1 MRKKKTVHAPTPK
14 EIKAQRRKKDIDDLI
29 VKMPYIA
36 TTTLSCSVQCSEVLA
51 TINTLAETN
60 DVLITDKI
68 ERCRRNAESTKM
80 LCSII
85 EDNIQYMQ
93 EELLYVQR
101 LLNMEIPFGYEST
114 HNNTAE

>member
-1 MRKKKTVHAPTPK
+1 MRKKKTVHVPTPK
-14 EIKAQRRKKDIDDLI
+14 EIRQQRRKKNIADLI
-29 VKMPYIA
+29 GKMPYLAI
-36 TTTLSCSVQCSEVLA
+36 TTLSCSAQCSEVLA
-51 TINTLAETN
+51 AINTLAETN

>member
-1 MRKKKTVHAPTPK
+1 MRKKTVSAPTPK
-14 EIKAQRRKKDIDDLI
+14 EIRQQRRKKDIDDLI
-29 VKMPYIA
+29 ERIPYLA
-36 TTTLSCSVQCSEVLA
+36 KTTLSCSAQCSEILA
-51 TINTLAETN
+51 TINTLAVSN
-60 DVLITDKI
+60 DVLVTDKI

-101 LLNMEIPFGYEST
+101 LLNMEIQFGYEST
-114 HNNTAE
+114 HNNKAE

>member
-1 MRKKKTVHAPTPK
+1 MRKKKTVSAHTPK

-29 VKMPYIA
+29 VKIPYIA
-36 TTTLSCSVQCSEVLA
+36 KTTLSCSAQCSEVLSA
-51 TINTLAETN
+51 INTLAESN

-101 LLNMEIPFGYEST
+101 LLNMEIQFGYEST